1 MSCPARAAIGP
12 LCPQPVMRPTTSF
25 GLRAKRISGPSPSR
39 SRTPGRKPSSRTS
52 ARAASCSIAAVPF
65 AHLRSS
71 VTERRPRNI
80 RSYFRSR
87 ATPSCGSKRRSTSRT
102 SAPMSAS
109 TIPQNGTGPMD
120 SSSSTLTPA
129 SGPADA
135 LTPPRLAPLL
145 GCSAGTRRFAWRV
158 PVLQQREPDR
168 EQRRPQE
175 QTDETERNDAPEDTE
190 QDEDERQVAAAADD
204 QRLD

>member
-1 MSCPARAAIGP
+1 GP
-12 LCPQPVMRPTTSF
+12 R
-25 GLRAKRISGPSPSR
+25 PSR
-39 SRTPGRKPSSRTS
+39 SRTPGRKPSSSTS
-52 ARAASCSIAAVPF
+52 ARVASWSNAAAPF
-65 AHLRSS
+65 EVLRSS
-71 VTERRPRNI
+71 ATERRPRSI

-87 ATPSCGSKRRSTSRT
+87 ATPSCGSKGRSTSRT

-109 TIPQNGTGPMD
+109 NIPRNGTGPID

-175 QTDETERNDAPEDTE
+175 QTDETERNDAPEDTKQNE
-190 QDEDERQVAAAADD
+190 YERKVAAAADD
-204 QRLD
+204 QRLDH